1 MRHLLILISLLSTLS
16 FIGCRDES
24 DAIYLIDRA
33 ESLLKS
39 DPDSSHILLDSIAV
53 PDNLSDKLLA
63 RWCMLSGK
71 VADTLYTDLP
81 YVQQLLRAQAYYKS
95 HGTKQEQAK
104 IGLYLGRSYVEDK
117 ENEKAMKVY
126 LQALDIALRSEDY
139 NQAGYICSYMGDL
152 YDFEGNYLLGK
163 DKYKEAESYFRK
175 AGNMRSSAF
184 ALRDVGRMYAFSD
197 SLDIALI
204 FLLKADTIIVEV
216 GDSSD
221 IGTIY
226 NGIGNIYNMLGN
238 KELAKLYLW
247 KNVNMSDFDDAP
259 SYRTLAGIYIEEGD
273 FKNARICLEK
283 ASVPS
288 FNDMTRFSVLYG
300 YSLLEKAEGNWEK
313 AWFYLDE
320 YNSASDSILTI
331 RNRENI
337 IKIEKEYEHLK
348 ISLENMRLKSDKQ
361 KYFIYWVI
369 SVSILLILLWVF
381 QIRIDRKNKRLL
393 KQEIDLSN
401 KSNEL
406 FRLRDNLRNKQDR
419 LEALSIQ
426 LSEKNEKLNELDS
439 REKLEKEYEQIK
451 KEEETLVLRIAE
463 RRKDLFLSSA
473 IAKKVI
479 KLSQKV
485 VPGATKSPLSEK
497 DWQNII
503 TQVNEVYPFLADRL
517 AAFNLSAAELRYC
530 YLSLL
535 GLDSIGES
543 ILLHIQPDS
552 VNKRRQRVRQRLGII
567 AKELDLCAYLIKLSQ
582 KVVPGATK
590 SPLSE
595 KDWQNIITQ
604 VNEVYPF
611 LADRLAAFNL
621 SAAELRYCYLS
632 LLGLDSIGESILL
645 HIQPDSVNKRRQRVR
660 QRLGIIAKELDL
672 CAYLINSVQ

>member
-152 YDFEGNYLLGK
+152 YYFEGNYLLGK

-567 AKELDLCAYLIKLSQ
+567 AKELDLCAYLI
-582 KVVPGATK
+582 
-590 SPLSE
+590 
-595 KDWQNIITQ
+595 
-604 VNEVYPF
+604 
-611 LADRLAAFNL
+611 
-621 SAAELRYCYLS
+621 
-632 LLGLDSIGESILL
+632 
-645 HIQPDSVNKRRQRVR
+645 
-660 QRLGIIAKELDL
+660 
-672 CAYLINSVQ
+672 NSVQ

>member
-39 DPDSSHILLDSIAV
+39 DPDSSLILLDSIAV

-567 AKELDLCAYLIKLSQ
+567 AKELDLCAYLI
-582 KVVPGATK
+582 
-590 SPLSE
+590 
-595 KDWQNIITQ
+595 
-604 VNEVYPF
+604 
-611 LADRLAAFNL
+611 
-621 SAAELRYCYLS
+621 
-632 LLGLDSIGESILL
+632 
-645 HIQPDSVNKRRQRVR
+645 
-660 QRLGIIAKELDL
+660 
-672 CAYLINSVQ
+672 NSVQ

>member
-503 TQVNEVYPFLADRL
+503 
-517 AAFNLSAAELRYC
+517 
-530 YLSLL
+530 
-535 GLDSIGES
+535 
-543 ILLHIQPDS
+543 
-552 VNKRRQRVRQRLGII
+552 K
-567 AKELDLCAYLIKLSQ
+567 
-582 KVVPGATK
+582 
-590 SPLSE
+590 
-595 KDWQNIITQ
+595 Q

>member
-503 TQVNEVYPFLADRL
+503 TQVNEVYPFLADL
-517 AAFNLSAAELRYC
+517 
-530 YLSLL
+530 
-535 GLDSIGES
+535 
-543 ILLHIQPDS
+543 
-552 VNKRRQRVRQRLGII
+552 
-567 AKELDLCAYLIKLSQ
+567 
-582 KVVPGATK
+582 
-590 SPLSE
+590 
-595 KDWQNIITQ
+595 
-604 VNEVYPF
+604 
-611 LADRLAAFNL
+611 LAAFNL

>member
-24 DAIYLIDRA
+24 DATYLIDRA

-39 DPDSSHILLDSIAV
+39 DPDSSLILLDSIAV

-63 RWCMLSGK
+63 RWCMLYGR

-81 YVQQLLRAQAYYKS
+81 YIQQLLRAQAYYED

-126 LQALDIALRSEDY
+126 LQALDIALRCEDY

-152 YDFEGNYLLGK
+152 YDFEGDYLLGK

-184 ALRDVGRMYAFSD
+184 ALQDIGRMYAFSD
-197 SLDIALI
+197 SLDIALT

-226 NGIGNIYNMLGN
+226 NGIGNIYNMLDN

-247 KNVNMSDFDDAP
+247 KDINMSDFDDAP

-337 IKIEKEYEHLK
+337 IKMEKEYEHLK
-348 ISLENMRLKSDKQ
+348 ISLENMRLRSDKQ
-361 KYFIYWVI
+361 TYLIYLII
-369 SVSILLILLWVF
+369 SVSILFILLWVF

-406 FRLRDNLRNKQDR
+406 FRLRDNLRIKQDR

-497 DWQNII
+497 DWQNM
-503 TQVNEVYPFLADRL
+503 
-517 AAFNLSAAELRYC
+517 
-530 YLSLL
+530 
-535 GLDSIGES
+535 
-543 ILLHIQPDS
+543 
-552 VNKRRQRVRQRLGII
+552 
-567 AKELDLCAYLIKLSQ
+567 
-582 KVVPGATK
+582 
-590 SPLSE
+590 
-595 KDWQNIITQ
+595 ITQ

>member
-419 LEALSIQ
+419 LEAISIQ

-552 VNKRRQRVRQRLGII
+552 VNKRRQRVRQRLVII
-567 AKELDLCAYLIKLSQ
+567 AKELD
-582 KVVPGATK
+582 G
-590 SPLSE
+590 
-595 KDWQNIITQ
+595 
-604 VNEVYPF
+604 
-611 LADRLAAFNL
+611 
-621 SAAELRYCYLS
+621 
-632 LLGLDSIGESILL
+632 
-645 HIQPDSVNKRRQRVR
+645 
-660 QRLGIIAKELDL
+660 
-672 CAYLINSVQ
+672 CAYLINSGQ

>member
-226 NGIGNIYNMLGN
+226 NGIGNIYNMLDN

-567 AKELDLCAYLIKLSQ
+567 AKELDLCAYLI
-582 KVVPGATK
+582 
-590 SPLSE
+590 
-595 KDWQNIITQ
+595 
-604 VNEVYPF
+604 
-611 LADRLAAFNL
+611 
-621 SAAELRYCYLS
+621 
-632 LLGLDSIGESILL
+632 
-645 HIQPDSVNKRRQRVR
+645 
-660 QRLGIIAKELDL
+660 
-672 CAYLINSVQ
+672 NSVQ

>member
-71 VADTLYTDLP
+71 VADTLYTDLL

-567 AKELDLCAYLIKLSQ
+567 AKELDLCAYLI
-582 KVVPGATK
+582 
-590 SPLSE
+590 
-595 KDWQNIITQ
+595 
-604 VNEVYPF
+604 
-611 LADRLAAFNL
+611 
-621 SAAELRYCYLS
+621 
-632 LLGLDSIGESILL
+632 
-645 HIQPDSVNKRRQRVR
+645 
-660 QRLGIIAKELDL
+660 
-672 CAYLINSVQ
+672 NSVQ

>member
-463 RRKDLFLSSA
+463 RRKASA

-567 AKELDLCAYLIKLSQ
+567 AKELDLCAYLI
-582 KVVPGATK
+582 
-590 SPLSE
+590 
-595 KDWQNIITQ
+595 
-604 VNEVYPF
+604 
-611 LADRLAAFNL
+611 
-621 SAAELRYCYLS
+621 
-632 LLGLDSIGESILL
+632 
-645 HIQPDSVNKRRQRVR
+645 
-660 QRLGIIAKELDL
+660 
-672 CAYLINSVQ
+672 NSVQ

>member
-567 AKELDLCAYLIKLSQ
+567 AKELDLCAYLI
-582 KVVPGATK
+582 
-590 SPLSE
+590 
-595 KDWQNIITQ
+595 N
-604 VNEVYPF
+604 
-611 LADRLAAFNL
+611 R
-621 SAAELRYCYLS
+621 
-632 LLGLDSIGESILL
+632 
-645 HIQPDSVNKRRQRVR
+645 
-660 QRLGIIAKELDL
+660 
-672 CAYLINSVQ
+672 LINNSFY

>member
-331 RNRENI
+331 QNRENI

-567 AKELDLCAYLIKLSQ
+567 AKELDLCAYLI
-582 KVVPGATK
+582 
-590 SPLSE
+590 
-595 KDWQNIITQ
+595 
-604 VNEVYPF
+604 
-611 LADRLAAFNL
+611 
-621 SAAELRYCYLS
+621 
-632 LLGLDSIGESILL
+632 
-645 HIQPDSVNKRRQRVR
+645 
-660 QRLGIIAKELDL
+660 
-672 CAYLINSVQ
+672 NSVQ

>member
-184 ALRDVGRMYAFSD
+184 ALRDVGRMYAFWD

-567 AKELDLCAYLIKLSQ
+567 AKELDLCAYLI
-582 KVVPGATK
+582 
-590 SPLSE
+590 
-595 KDWQNIITQ
+595 
-604 VNEVYPF
+604 
-611 LADRLAAFNL
+611 
-621 SAAELRYCYLS
+621 
-632 LLGLDSIGESILL
+632 
-645 HIQPDSVNKRRQRVR
+645 
-660 QRLGIIAKELDL
+660 
-672 CAYLINSVQ
+672 NSVQ

>member
-259 SYRTLAGIYIEEGD
+259 SYRTLAGIYIEEGY

-567 AKELDLCAYLIKLSQ
+567 AKELDLCAYLI
-582 KVVPGATK
+582 
-590 SPLSE
+590 
-595 KDWQNIITQ
+595 
-604 VNEVYPF
+604 
-611 LADRLAAFNL
+611 
-621 SAAELRYCYLS
+621 
-632 LLGLDSIGESILL
+632 
-645 HIQPDSVNKRRQRVR
+645 
-660 QRLGIIAKELDL
+660 
-672 CAYLINSVQ
+672 NSVQ

>member
-24 DAIYLIDRA
+24 DATYLIDRA

-39 DPDSSHILLDSIAV
+39 DPDSSLILLDSIAV

-63 RWCMLSGK
+63 RWCMLYGR

-81 YVQQLLRAQAYYKS
+81 YIQQLLRAQAYYED

-126 LQALDIALRSEDY
+126 LQALDIALRCEDY

-152 YDFEGNYLLGK
+152 YDFEGDYLLGK

-184 ALRDVGRMYAFSD
+184 ALQDIGRMYAFSD
-197 SLDIALI
+197 SLDIALT

-226 NGIGNIYNMLGN
+226 NGIGNIYNMLDN

-247 KNVNMSDFDDAP
+247 KDINMSDFDDAP

-320 YNSASDSILTI
+320 YNSASYSILTI

-337 IKIEKEYEHLK
+337 IKMEKEYEHLK
-348 ISLENMRLKSDKQ
+348 ISLENMRLRSDKQ
-361 KYFIYWVI
+361 TYLIYLII

-406 FRLRDNLRNKQDR
+406 FRLRDNLRIKQDR

-497 DWQNII
+497 DWQNM
-503 TQVNEVYPFLADRL
+503 
-517 AAFNLSAAELRYC
+517 
-530 YLSLL
+530 
-535 GLDSIGES
+535 
-543 ILLHIQPDS
+543 
-552 VNKRRQRVRQRLGII
+552 
-567 AKELDLCAYLIKLSQ
+567 
-582 KVVPGATK
+582 
-590 SPLSE
+590 
-595 KDWQNIITQ
+595 ITQ

>member
-238 KELAKLYLW
+238 KEFAKLYLW

-567 AKELDLCAYLIKLSQ
+567 AKELDLCAYLI
-582 KVVPGATK
+582 
-590 SPLSE
+590 
-595 KDWQNIITQ
+595 
-604 VNEVYPF
+604 
-611 LADRLAAFNL
+611 
-621 SAAELRYCYLS
+621 
-632 LLGLDSIGESILL
+632 
-645 HIQPDSVNKRRQRVR
+645 
-660 QRLGIIAKELDL
+660 
-672 CAYLINSVQ
+672 NSVQ

>member
-71 VADTLYTDLP
+71 VVDTLYTDLP

-567 AKELDLCAYLIKLSQ
+567 AKELDLCAYLI
-582 KVVPGATK
+582 
-590 SPLSE
+590 
-595 KDWQNIITQ
+595 
-604 VNEVYPF
+604 
-611 LADRLAAFNL
+611 
-621 SAAELRYCYLS
+621 
-632 LLGLDSIGESILL
+632 
-645 HIQPDSVNKRRQRVR
+645 
-660 QRLGIIAKELDL
+660 
-672 CAYLINSVQ
+672 NSVQ

>member
-24 DAIYLIDRA
+24 DATYLIDRA

-39 DPDSSHILLDSIAV
+39 DPDSSLILLDSIAV

-63 RWCMLSGK
+63 RWCMLYGR

-81 YVQQLLRAQAYYKS
+81 YIQQLLRAQAYYED

-126 LQALDIALRSEDY
+126 LQALDIALRCEDY

-152 YDFEGNYLLGK
+152 YDFEGDYLLGK

-184 ALRDVGRMYAFSD
+184 ALQDIGRMYAFSD
-197 SLDIALI
+197 SLDIALT

-226 NGIGNIYNMLGN
+226 NGIGNIYNILDN

-247 KNVNMSDFDDAP
+247 KDINMSDFDDAP

-337 IKIEKEYEHLK
+337 IKMEKEYEHLK
-348 ISLENMRLKSDKQ
+348 ISLENMRLRSDKQ
-361 KYFIYWVI
+361 TYLIYLII

-406 FRLRDNLRNKQDR
+406 FRLRDNLRIKQDR

-497 DWQNII
+497 DWQNM
-503 TQVNEVYPFLADRL
+503 
-517 AAFNLSAAELRYC
+517 
-530 YLSLL
+530 
-535 GLDSIGES
+535 
-543 ILLHIQPDS
+543 
-552 VNKRRQRVRQRLGII
+552 
-567 AKELDLCAYLIKLSQ
+567 
-582 KVVPGATK
+582 
-590 SPLSE
+590 
-595 KDWQNIITQ
+595 ITQ

>member
-288 FNDMTRFSVLYG
+288 FNDMPRFSVLYG

-567 AKELDLCAYLIKLSQ
+567 AKELDLCAYLI
-582 KVVPGATK
+582 
-590 SPLSE
+590 
-595 KDWQNIITQ
+595 
-604 VNEVYPF
+604 
-611 LADRLAAFNL
+611 
-621 SAAELRYCYLS
+621 
-632 LLGLDSIGESILL
+632 
-645 HIQPDSVNKRRQRVR
+645 
-660 QRLGIIAKELDL
+660 
-672 CAYLINSVQ
+672 NSVQ

>member
-247 KNVNMSDFDDAP
+247 KDINMSDFDDAP

-567 AKELDLCAYLIKLSQ
+567 AKELDLCAYLI
-582 KVVPGATK
+582 
-590 SPLSE
+590 
-595 KDWQNIITQ
+595 
-604 VNEVYPF
+604 
-611 LADRLAAFNL
+611 
-621 SAAELRYCYLS
+621 
-632 LLGLDSIGESILL
+632 
-645 HIQPDSVNKRRQRVR
+645 
-660 QRLGIIAKELDL
+660 
-672 CAYLINSVQ
+672 NSVQ

>member
-24 DAIYLIDRA
+24 DATYLIDRA

-39 DPDSSHILLDSIAV
+39 DPDSSLILLDSIAV

-238 KELAKLYLW
+238 KELAKLCLW

-567 AKELDLCAYLIKLSQ
+567 AKELDLCAYLI
-582 KVVPGATK
+582 
-590 SPLSE
+590 
-595 KDWQNIITQ
+595 
-604 VNEVYPF
+604 
-611 LADRLAAFNL
+611 
-621 SAAELRYCYLS
+621 
-632 LLGLDSIGESILL
+632 
-645 HIQPDSVNKRRQRVR
+645 
-660 QRLGIIAKELDL
+660 
-672 CAYLINSVQ
+672 NSVQ

>member
-451 KEEETLVLRIAE
+451 KEEETLVLRKAE

-567 AKELDLCAYLIKLSQ
+567 AKELDLCAYLI
-582 KVVPGATK
+582 
-590 SPLSE
+590 
-595 KDWQNIITQ
+595 
-604 VNEVYPF
+604 
-611 LADRLAAFNL
+611 
-621 SAAELRYCYLS
+621 
-632 LLGLDSIGESILL
+632 
-645 HIQPDSVNKRRQRVR
+645 
-660 QRLGIIAKELDL
+660 
-672 CAYLINSVQ
+672 NSVQ

>member
-451 KEEETLVLRIAE
+451 KEEETLVPRIAE

-567 AKELDLCAYLIKLSQ
+567 AKELDLCAYLI
-582 KVVPGATK
+582 
-590 SPLSE
+590 
-595 KDWQNIITQ
+595 
-604 VNEVYPF
+604 
-611 LADRLAAFNL
+611 
-621 SAAELRYCYLS
+621 
-632 LLGLDSIGESILL
+632 
-645 HIQPDSVNKRRQRVR
+645 
-660 QRLGIIAKELDL
+660 
-672 CAYLINSVQ
+672 NSVQ

>member
-369 SVSILLILLWVF
+369 YVSILLILLWVF

-567 AKELDLCAYLIKLSQ
+567 AKELDLCAYLI
-582 KVVPGATK
+582 
-590 SPLSE
+590 
-595 KDWQNIITQ
+595 
-604 VNEVYPF
+604 
-611 LADRLAAFNL
+611 
-621 SAAELRYCYLS
+621 
-632 LLGLDSIGESILL
+632 
-645 HIQPDSVNKRRQRVR
+645 
-660 QRLGIIAKELDL
+660 
-672 CAYLINSVQ
+672 NSVQ

>member
-53 PDNLSDKLLA
+53 PDNLSDKLLS

-567 AKELDLCAYLIKLSQ
+567 AKELDLCAYLI
-582 KVVPGATK
+582 
-590 SPLSE
+590 
-595 KDWQNIITQ
+595 
-604 VNEVYPF
+604 
-611 LADRLAAFNL
+611 
-621 SAAELRYCYLS
+621 
-632 LLGLDSIGESILL
+632 
-645 HIQPDSVNKRRQRVR
+645 
-660 QRLGIIAKELDL
+660 
-672 CAYLINSVQ
+672 NSVQ

>member
-24 DAIYLIDRA
+24 DATYLIDRA

-39 DPDSSHILLDSIAV
+39 DPDSSLILLDSIAV

-63 RWCMLSGK
+63 RWCMLYGR

-81 YVQQLLRAQAYYKS
+81 YIQQLLRAQAYYED

-126 LQALDIALRSEDY
+126 LQALDIALRCEDY

-152 YDFEGNYLLGK
+152 YDFEGDYLLGK

-184 ALRDVGRMYAFSD
+184 ALQDIGRMYAFSD
-197 SLDIALI
+197 SLDIALT

-226 NGIGNIYNMLGN
+226 NGIGNIYNMLDN

-247 KNVNMSDFDDAP
+247 KDINMSDFDDAP

-337 IKIEKEYEHLK
+337 IKMEKEYEHLK
-348 ISLENMRLKSDKQ
+348 ISLENMRLRSDKQ
-361 KYFIYWVI
+361 TYLIYLII

-497 DWQNII
+497 DWQNM
-503 TQVNEVYPFLADRL
+503 
-517 AAFNLSAAELRYC
+517 
-530 YLSLL
+530 
-535 GLDSIGES
+535 
-543 ILLHIQPDS
+543 
-552 VNKRRQRVRQRLGII
+552 
-567 AKELDLCAYLIKLSQ
+567 
-582 KVVPGATK
+582 
-590 SPLSE
+590 
-595 KDWQNIITQ
+595 ITQ

>member
-517 AAFNLSAAELRYC
+517 AAFNLSAAELC
-530 YLSLL
+530 
-535 GLDSIGES
+535 
-543 ILLHIQPDS
+543 
-552 VNKRRQRVRQRLGII
+552 
-567 AKELDLCAYLIKLSQ
+567 
-582 KVVPGATK
+582 
-590 SPLSE
+590 
-595 KDWQNIITQ
+595 
-604 VNEVYPF
+604 
-611 LADRLAAFNL
+611 
-621 SAAELRYCYLS
+621 YCYLS

>member
-238 KELAKLYLW
+238 KKLAKLYLW

-567 AKELDLCAYLIKLSQ
+567 AKELDLCAYLI
-582 KVVPGATK
+582 
-590 SPLSE
+590 
-595 KDWQNIITQ
+595 
-604 VNEVYPF
+604 
-611 LADRLAAFNL
+611 
-621 SAAELRYCYLS
+621 
-632 LLGLDSIGESILL
+632 
-645 HIQPDSVNKRRQRVR
+645 
-660 QRLGIIAKELDL
+660 
-672 CAYLINSVQ
+672 NSVQ

>member
-497 DWQNII
+497 
-503 TQVNEVYPFLADRL
+503 
-517 AAFNLSAAELRYC
+517 
-530 YLSLL
+530 
-535 GLDSIGES
+535 G
-543 ILLHIQPDS
+543 
-552 VNKRRQRVRQRLGII
+552 
-567 AKELDLCAYLIKLSQ
+567 
-582 KVVPGATK
+582 
-590 SPLSE
+590 
-595 KDWQNIITQ
+595 WQNIITQ

>member
-24 DAIYLIDRA
+24 DATYLIDRA

-39 DPDSSHILLDSIAV
+39 DPDSSFILLDSIAV

-63 RWCMLSGK
+63 RWCMLYGR

-81 YVQQLLRAQAYYKS
+81 YVQQLRRAQAYYEA

-126 LQALDIALRSEDY
+126 LQALDIALRCEDY

-152 YDFEGNYLLGK
+152 YDFEGDYLLGK

-184 ALRDVGRMYAFSD
+184 ALQDIGRMYAFSD
-197 SLDIALI
+197 SLDIALT

-226 NGIGNIYNMLGN
+226 NGIGNIYNVLDN

-247 KNVNMSDFDDAP
+247 KDINMSDFDDAP

-337 IKIEKEYEHLK
+337 IKMEKEYEHLK
-348 ISLENMRLKSDKQ
+348 ISLENMRLRSDKQ
-361 KYFIYWVI
+361 TYLIYLII

-406 FRLRDNLRNKQDR
+406 FRLRDNLRIKQDR

-567 AKELDLCAYLIKLSQ
+567 AKELDLCAYLI
-582 KVVPGATK
+582 
-590 SPLSE
+590 
-595 KDWQNIITQ
+595 
-604 VNEVYPF
+604 
-611 LADRLAAFNL
+611 
-621 SAAELRYCYLS
+621 
-632 LLGLDSIGESILL
+632 
-645 HIQPDSVNKRRQRVR
+645 
-660 QRLGIIAKELDL
+660 
-672 CAYLINSVQ
+672 NSVQ

>member
-126 LQALDIALRSEDY
+126 LQALDIALRSEDC

-567 AKELDLCAYLIKLSQ
+567 AKELDLCAYLI
-582 KVVPGATK
+582 
-590 SPLSE
+590 
-595 KDWQNIITQ
+595 
-604 VNEVYPF
+604 
-611 LADRLAAFNL
+611 
-621 SAAELRYCYLS
+621 
-632 LLGLDSIGESILL
+632 
-645 HIQPDSVNKRRQRVR
+645 
-660 QRLGIIAKELDL
+660 
-672 CAYLINSVQ
+672 NSVQ

>member
-463 RRKDLFLSSA
+463 RRKDLFLSSD

-567 AKELDLCAYLIKLSQ
+567 AKELDLCAYLI
-582 KVVPGATK
+582 
-590 SPLSE
+590 
-595 KDWQNIITQ
+595 
-604 VNEVYPF
+604 
-611 LADRLAAFNL
+611 
-621 SAAELRYCYLS
+621 
-632 LLGLDSIGESILL
+632 
-645 HIQPDSVNKRRQRVR
+645 
-660 QRLGIIAKELDL
+660 
-672 CAYLINSVQ
+672 NSVQ

>member
-104 IGLYLGRSYVEDK
+104 IGLYLGRSYEEDK

-567 AKELDLCAYLIKLSQ
+567 AKELDLCAYLI
-582 KVVPGATK
+582 
-590 SPLSE
+590 
-595 KDWQNIITQ
+595 
-604 VNEVYPF
+604 
-611 LADRLAAFNL
+611 
-621 SAAELRYCYLS
+621 
-632 LLGLDSIGESILL
+632 
-645 HIQPDSVNKRRQRVR
+645 
-660 QRLGIIAKELDL
+660 
-672 CAYLINSVQ
+672 NSVQ

>member
-226 NGIGNIYNMLGN
+226 NGIGDIYNMLGN

-567 AKELDLCAYLIKLSQ
+567 AKELDLCAYLI
-582 KVVPGATK
+582 
-590 SPLSE
+590 
-595 KDWQNIITQ
+595 
-604 VNEVYPF
+604 
-611 LADRLAAFNL
+611 
-621 SAAELRYCYLS
+621 
-632 LLGLDSIGESILL
+632 
-645 HIQPDSVNKRRQRVR
+645 
-660 QRLGIIAKELDL
+660 
-672 CAYLINSVQ
+672 NSVQ

>member
-503 TQVNEVYPFLADRL
+503 TQM
-517 AAFNLSAAELRYC
+517 
-530 YLSLL
+530 
-535 GLDSIGES
+535 
-543 ILLHIQPDS
+543 
-552 VNKRRQRVRQRLGII
+552 
-567 AKELDLCAYLIKLSQ
+567 
-582 KVVPGATK
+582 
-590 SPLSE
+590 
-595 KDWQNIITQ
+595 
-604 VNEVYPF
+604 NEVYPF

>member
-451 KEEETLVLRIAE
+451 KKEETLVLRIAE

-567 AKELDLCAYLIKLSQ
+567 AKELDLCAYLI
-582 KVVPGATK
+582 
-590 SPLSE
+590 
-595 KDWQNIITQ
+595 
-604 VNEVYPF
+604 
-611 LADRLAAFNL
+611 
-621 SAAELRYCYLS
+621 
-632 LLGLDSIGESILL
+632 
-645 HIQPDSVNKRRQRVR
+645 
-660 QRLGIIAKELDL
+660 
-672 CAYLINSVQ
+672 NSVQ

>member
-226 NGIGNIYNMLGN
+226 NGIGNIYNMLDN

-247 KNVNMSDFDDAP
+247 KDINMSDFDDAP

-567 AKELDLCAYLIKLSQ
+567 AKELDLCAYLI
-582 KVVPGATK
+582 
-590 SPLSE
+590 
-595 KDWQNIITQ
+595 
-604 VNEVYPF
+604 
-611 LADRLAAFNL
+611 
-621 SAAELRYCYLS
+621 
-632 LLGLDSIGESILL
+632 
-645 HIQPDSVNKRRQRVR
+645 
-660 QRLGIIAKELDL
+660 
-672 CAYLINSVQ
+672 NSVQ